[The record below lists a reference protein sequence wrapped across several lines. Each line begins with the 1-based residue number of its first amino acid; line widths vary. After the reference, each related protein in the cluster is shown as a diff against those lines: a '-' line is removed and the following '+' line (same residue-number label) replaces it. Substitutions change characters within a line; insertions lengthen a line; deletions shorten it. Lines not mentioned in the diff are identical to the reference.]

1 MGGIRQHDR
10 AEVAGGLGRVDGAAV
25 AVFVQIRNPARV
37 VDVCMG
43 EQQCLI
49 GAGGIR
55 QLGIFVD
62 IAALLH
68 AAVDQDA
75 VARCLQ
81 LGAAAGDLPVST

>member
-1 MGGIRQHDR
+1 
-10 AEVAGGLGRVDGAAV
+10 
-25 AVFVQIRNPARV
+25 
-37 VDVCMG
+37 MG
-43 EQQCLI
+43 EQQGLI

-75 VARCLQ
+75 VTRCFQ
-81 LGAAAGDLPVST
+81 LGAAAGDLTVSTLRM

>member
-1 MGGIRQHDR
+1 
-10 AEVAGGLGRVDGAAV
+10 
-25 AVFVQIRNPARV
+25 
-37 VDVCMG
+37 MG

-81 LGAAAGDLPVST
+81 LGAAAGDLPGST